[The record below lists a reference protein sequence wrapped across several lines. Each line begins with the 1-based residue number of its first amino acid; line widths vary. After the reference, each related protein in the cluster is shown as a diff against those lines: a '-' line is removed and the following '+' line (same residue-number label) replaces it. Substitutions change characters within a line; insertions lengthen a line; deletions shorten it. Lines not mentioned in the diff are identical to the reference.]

1 MHFLDAFIQSDFVQV
16 QEQHLV
22 RLFSWDQTHNLK
34 VALLVAIYISWANA
48 VVHVLIKTC
57 SE

>member
-22 RLFSWDQTHNLK
+22 SLFSWDQTHNLK

-48 VVHVLIKTC
+48 VVHVLIKTW